1 MAGLVGGSTPH
12 PGWAQAACGGAV
24 SPSGPDEENDVHCG
38 VRAGVDGWTEGCV
51 QLGSR
56 HPAHRTVLPVWP
68 LASRAP
74 AGWRTGRSLR
84 GGGLNEPV
92 CTPSCPAGRRLAQGL
107 GDGCRAALGGPGCA
121 PPRQRQ
127 LGASELQ
134 ACRSGW
140 QREAQVSPW
149 TQRAAG
155 PRAGGGPLVRHPAVG
170 APGMA
175 EAGGWKAEPPTRS
188 PSPPGCTGPGHVLD
202 GSARRPG
209 VPSWTCCQLR
219 KREPHGSRPGCFVC
233 GGKGS
238 GQEGAV
244 AGGPCRAP
252 FCKPSVMGAQ

>member
-1 MAGLVGGSTPH
+1 MGGRRGPQTPLPEWCREARAVAGLVGGSTPH

-121 PPRQRQ
+121 PPPPAPARGLRTA
-127 LGASELQ
+127 GLQ
-134 ACRSGW
+134 
-140 QREAQVSPW
+140 V
-149 TQRAAG
+149 
-155 PRAGGGPLVRHPAVG
+155 
-170 APGMA
+170 GMA
-175 EAGGWKAEPPTRS
+175 EGGSGLPLDTAGGRAQGWGWAPGEAPRGGSTR
-188 PSPPGCTGPGHVLD
+188 D
-202 GSARRPG
+202 G
-209 VPSWTCCQLR
+209 
-219 KREPHGSRPGCFVC
+219 
-233 GGKGS
+233 
-238 GQEGAV
+238 
-244 AGGPCRAP
+244 
-252 FCKPSVMGAQ
+252 